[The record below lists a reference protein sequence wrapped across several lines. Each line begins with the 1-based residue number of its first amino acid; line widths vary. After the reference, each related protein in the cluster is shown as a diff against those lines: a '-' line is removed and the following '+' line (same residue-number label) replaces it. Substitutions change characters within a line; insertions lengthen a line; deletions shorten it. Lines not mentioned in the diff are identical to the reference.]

1 MVRMTGVSGGTT
13 DAIDTAPIAAMSTRR
28 CWNSPTI
35 SRPTS
40 SAVRS
45 RSVCRRQ
52 LSTSVAPSK
61 TPTTMFVFPTSIAKS
76 MTTSQ
81 PFDLARD
88 DPFDA
93 IARSHAQRALIVDA
107 GGDARH
113 RARVGRPRDARAVGG
128 RRVRAP
134 GVENSI
140 EPAGEQV
147 VVPAR
152 ERSERLDEHL
162 DAIDRAP
169 GLRLERRCAIAQRR
183 RKGARRDVDPVA
195 HDDVGLRCALRE
207 NAPEL
212 PARDAQIVRP
222 LEID

>member
-1 MVRMTGVSGGTT
+1 MMGVSGGTT

-28 CWNSPTI
+28 CWNRPTI
-35 SRPTS
+35 SRPIS

-52 LSTSVAPSK
+52 LSRSVVPSK
-61 TPTTMFVFPTSIAKS
+61 TPTTMFVLPTSIAKS

-93 IARSHAQRALIVDA
+93 IARSHEQRALIVDA

-128 RRVRAP
+128 WRMRAP

-152 ERSERLDEHL
+152 QRRERLDQHL
-162 DAIDRAP
+162 EALDRTA

-183 RKGARRDVDPVA
+183 RQGARRDVDPVTP
-195 HDDVGLRCALRE
+195 DDVRPRWRLRE
-207 NAPEL
+207 NA
-212 PARDAQIVRP
+212 
-222 LEID
+222 